1 MTINSMEAFDDPDY
15 LAGQVILL
23 KVNVIACVEGM
34 DDVAFWKDVFKK
46 FATWLKIEFHPHSR
60 EKESGGKSVV
70 LTEANIKNA
79 DKHFILCIDSDFDHL
94 LKAEPINSNPYIFQT
109 YAYSIENYKIAPEN
123 LSDIVEKAALY
134 EKGVDFVSFFEKFSQ
149 AVYKLFLYL
158 LYFEKIKRDKHKN
171 GEKADS
177 EKLVE
182 EKKLKDIMCVS
193 SAETDS
199 SDIKKSISDFL
210 DSLKEKVNAFEKDI
224 KAKYGSIDLKQIEE
238 LIRDFHIKSSE
249 LCWYIKGH
257 ILYDCI
263 VTVLLNKLIPCYRKE
278 KNKSYTTRQKK
289 NEYGNK
295 FEKIDHKTLLRQNHI
310 RCLAFENCPPMNKI
324 KEDIINYCKEL
335 RS

>member
-46 FATWLKIEFHPHSR
+46 FAPRLKIEFHPHSR

-79 DKHFILCIDSDFDHL
+79 DKHFILCIDSDFDYL
-94 LKAEPINSNPYIFQT
+94 LKTEPINSNPYIFQT
-109 YAYSIENYKIAPEN
+109 HAYSIENYKIAPEN

-134 EKGVDFVSFFEKFSQ
+134 EKGFDFVSFFEKFSQ

-177 EKLVE
+177 ENLVE
-182 EKKLKDIMCVS
+182 EKKLKYIMCVS
-193 SAETDS
+193 SAEIDS
-199 SDIKKSISDFL
+199 SDIQKSISDFL
-210 DSLKEKVNAFEKDI
+210 KSLKEKVNVVEQDI
-224 KAKYGSIDLKQIEE
+224 NAKYCSIDLQQIEE

-249 LCWYIKGH
+249 LYWYIKGH

-263 VTVLLNKLIPCYRKE
+263 VTVLLEKLIPFYRKE
-278 KNKSYTTRQKK
+278 KKRAYTTHQKK
-289 NEYGNK
+289 NEYNNK
-295 FEKIDHKTLLRQNHI
+295 ITKIDYKTLLHENHI

-324 KEDIINYCKEL
+324 KEDIINYCEAL